1 MGRDWQ
7 ALVNLSF
14 DERSFRCNKNFRT
27 KNEAKKK
34 PKSFAQNLAFYWKT
48 KAKNNFVKDVI
59 NQNRWSQKRGMKVVL
74 K

>member
-1 MGRDWQ
+1 MS
-7 ALVNLSF
+7 VHF
-14 DERSFRCNKNFRT
+14 DVTKIFEQ

-34 PKSFAQNLAFYWKT
+34 PKSFAQNLAFYRKT
-48 KAKNNFVKDVI
+48 KAKNNFVKVVI